1 MAQNA
6 LAADADSAI
15 KKAFMAEIDAPVPP
29 VAKCVILGAGA
40 WGTAMAIHLAARGQA
55 VTLVPRDDA
64 HAQRMRVENG
74 NTEYVPGIRFPEN
87 LQISSDF
94 AAVRDCDIAFF
105 ACPSAGIVE
114 FCQRVRG
121 AFSPTDSAPKPF
133 LITLCKGLVP
143 DSLRLPLSVV
153 REILPTFPC
162 GVFSGPTHALD
173 VAQGLP
179 TAAVLAAKAPVEMVQ
194 WAQAA
199 IGASNFRVYM
209 SADTTGVELGGCL
222 KNPYAIGIGLAAGIN
237 YGDNGRAALLT
248 RMMAELVRIGVALGG
263 TRETFY
269 GLSGLGDLFATA
281 NGRWSRNRM
290 FGERVGHGESPEAII
305 KSQKSV
311 VEGYGSAKHFY
322 EICRAKNLHTPILDE
337 IYSVLYENGRV
348 DCAFQSFMNGVPE
361 WE

>member
-1 MAQNA
+1 MG
-6 LAADADSAI
+6 
-15 KKAFMAEIDAPVPP
+15 EIDVPVPP
-29 VAKCVILGAGA
+29 AAKCVILGAGA
-40 WGTAMAIHLAARGQA
+40 WGTAMAIHLAIRGQA
-55 VTLVPRDDA
+55 VTLVARDDA
-64 HAQRMRVENG
+64 HAQRMRAENG
-74 NTEYVPGIRFPEN
+74 NTEYIPGIHFPEN
-87 LQISSDF
+87 LRISSDF
-94 AAVRDCDIAFF
+94 AATRGSDFIFF

-114 FCQRVRG
+114 FCQRVRVV
-121 AFSPTDSAPKPF
+121 FSPVSPSPRPF

-143 DSLRLPLSVV
+143 GSLRLPLSVV
-153 REILPTFPC
+153 REILPAFPC
-162 GVFSGPTHALD
+162 GVLSGPTHALD
-173 VAQGLP
+173 VAQELP
-179 TAAVLAAKAPVEMVQ
+179 TAAVLAAKGVPPEMVQ
-194 WAQAA
+194 WAQGA
-199 IGASNFRVYM
+199 INGPNFRVYM

-263 TRETFY
+263 TKETFY

-290 FGERVGHGESPEAII
+290 FGERVGRGESPEGII

-311 VEGYGSAKHFY
+311 VEGYGSAKHFH

-337 IYSVLYENGRV
+337 IYSILYENGRA
-348 DCAFQSFMNGVPE
+348 DCAFRSFMNGAPE